1 MSVASSFL
9 ASSNGGHSERISD
22 PPRRTA
28 GVMSADL
35 KDLRTKITL
44 ETHCWLEAE
53 ARATGRDK
61 AEIAREVLHHH
72 ALRKIR
78 EAEIL
83 DGLLKSEGLA
93 RK

>member
-1 MSVASSFL
+1 
-9 ASSNGGHSERISD
+9 
-22 PPRRTA
+22 
-28 GVMSADL
+28 MSAEL
-35 KDLRTKITL
+35 KDLRAKITL

-61 AEIAREVLHHH
+61 PEIVREILHQH

-83 DGLLKSEGLA
+83 EGLLKAEGVHS
-93 RK
+93 R

>member
-1 MSVASSFL
+1 
-9 ASSNGGHSERISD
+9 
-22 PPRRTA
+22 
-28 GVMSADL
+28 MSAEL
-35 KDLRTKITL
+35 KDLRTKVTR

-53 ARATGRDK
+53 SRTTGRDK
-61 AEIAREVLHHH
+61 AEIAREILHQH

-83 DGLLKSEGLA
+83 DGLLRAEGLA